1 MYNDSRNAIC
11 STPSSNTSD
20 YIAASAFS
28 PFNTAAITAYL
39 TMPTDEKRTSIFNLY
54 INIITLF
61 IHHVKR
67 FCIKKYGYREA
78 TETTAVT
85 MPDTSETSRLPYFYE
100 PYKSSF
106 SGSAWF
112 DDP

>member
-61 IHHVKR
+61 IHHVKQ
-67 FCIKKYGYREA
+67 FCIKKYGYRVGLSMMYCRQSYIFINGH
-78 TETTAVT
+78 TTKQTNLLRFVCN
-85 MPDTSETSRLPYFYE
+85 
-100 PYKSSF
+100 
-106 SGSAWF
+106 
-112 DDP
+112 